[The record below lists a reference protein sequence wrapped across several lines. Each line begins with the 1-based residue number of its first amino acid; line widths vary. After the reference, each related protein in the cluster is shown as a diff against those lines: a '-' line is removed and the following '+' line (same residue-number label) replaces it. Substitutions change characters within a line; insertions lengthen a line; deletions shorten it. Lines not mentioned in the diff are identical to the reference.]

1 MLKLF
6 RIYINIIDS
15 LLVYLLNMR
24 FSVAKKIGQYK
35 KIHNIRILDNT
46 REQQVIDRLSKKE
59 KYPNMIKT
67 IWITIMNFSK
77 DLQKNL

>member
-6 RIYINIIDS
+6 RVYINIIDS
-15 LLVYLLNMR
+15 LLVCLLNMR

-35 KIHNIRILDNT
+35 KIHNIHILDNT
-46 REQQVIDRLSKKE
+46 REQQVINRLSKKE
-59 KYPNMIKT
+59 KYPNMVKT

-77 DLQKNL
+77 DL